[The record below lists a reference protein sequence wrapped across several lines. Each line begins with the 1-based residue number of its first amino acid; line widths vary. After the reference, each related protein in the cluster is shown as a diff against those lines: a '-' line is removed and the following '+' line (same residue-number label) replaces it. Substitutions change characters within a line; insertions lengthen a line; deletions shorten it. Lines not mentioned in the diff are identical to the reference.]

1 MSGVNETDTG
11 KQDDIV
17 KIISYS
23 SGGSFVDLLNY
34 RFHTFGWNGGNFGVA
49 VAISW
54 LIMLALAAWVIYY
67 ELYTTALKDAF
78 CSGVD
83 MTIRIFELYIA
94 MSENTIQVGLK

>member
-34 RFHTFGWNGGNFGVA
+34 RFHTFGGNGGNFGVA
-49 VAISW
+49 VAIS
-54 LIMLALAAWVIYY
+54 
-67 ELYTTALKDAF
+67 
-78 CSGVD
+78 
-83 MTIRIFELYIA
+83 
-94 MSENTIQVGLK
+94 